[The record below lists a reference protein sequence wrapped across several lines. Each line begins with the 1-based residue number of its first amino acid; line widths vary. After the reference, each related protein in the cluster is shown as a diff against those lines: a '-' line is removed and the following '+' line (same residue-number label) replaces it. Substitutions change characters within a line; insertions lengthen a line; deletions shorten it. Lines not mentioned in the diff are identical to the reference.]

1 MGISAQG
8 RALGG
13 LKDNDLLKEC
23 LEEIDYLTKQVA
35 LLRESHLK
43 TDAQLTTLA
52 QNLTDVSVRGQK
64 QFEGLKSGLYM
75 VVKKRKKATL
85 ITSNPQRPKKGEANP
100 VVVVKKQKQM
110 KALASMRPEEVP
122 GYVLCW
128 VLDSFGQNTGLHKNS
143 AITQMLKYGVR
154 DRQRAWGAILGLS
167 QTHSTAPS
175 VHYDSKTKKVSL
187 TSKGRERLR

>member
-35 LLRESHLK
+35 SLREGHLK

-64 QFEGLKSGLYM
+64 QFEGLKSGLYL
-75 VVKKRKKATL
+75 VLKKRKATL
-85 ITSNPQRPKKGEANP
+85 TTSEPARTKKVEAKP
-100 VVVVKKQKQM
+100 VVVVKKPKKM

-154 DRQRAWGAILGLS
+154 DRQKAWGAILGLS